1 LNEILSTTHE
11 ETPHSRHLNSSTHAA
26 RIRNNPRQ
34 LHQSKLRPI
43 LYRIMPSAEVTFISG
58 NWVDNLT
65 PEQQQNCY
73 NEIVHFLQEEIIQ
86 QVLEKY
92 DKPIASKY

>member
-1 LNEILSTTHE
+1 
-11 ETPHSRHLNSSTHAA
+11 
-26 RIRNNPRQ
+26 
-34 LHQSKLRPI
+34 
-43 LYRIMPSAEVTFISG
+43 MPSAEVTFTSG

-73 NEIVHFLQEEIIQ
+73 HEIVHFLQEEIIQ

>member
-1 LNEILSTTHE
+1 
-11 ETPHSRHLNSSTHAA
+11 
-26 RIRNNPRQ
+26 
-34 LHQSKLRPI
+34 
-43 LYRIMPSAEVTFISG
+43 MPSAEVTFISG